1 MKQLRAP
8 ASTPMH
14 PRHNV
19 VIDTGVLI
27 SAFVFGGA
35 PAKAVLKVFHEAN
48 IHVSRPLLK
57 EYRAT
62 PITLHKS
69 GKINHEQYQALIAGI
84 AAFVARAVLVVTRKH
99 FHLCRDVKDDMVL
112 DCCYAAN
119 ADILITGD
127 KDLLS
132 LGDLPFKLHILTVRD
147 YLAD

>member
-1 MKQLRAP
+1 MRPK
-8 ASTPMH
+8 
-14 PRHNV
+14 HNV

-27 SAFVFGGA
+27 SAFAFGGT
-35 PAKAVLKVFHEAN
+35 PAKAVLKAFHEAN
-48 IHVSRPLLK
+48 IHVSHPLLK

-62 PITLHKS
+62 PITLYKS
-69 GKINHEQYQALIAGI
+69 GKINHDQYQALIAGI

-112 DCCYAAN
+112 DCCHAAN

-132 LGDLPFKLHILTVRD
+132 LAELPFPLRILTVRN
-147 YLAD
+147 YLISGD